1 MSYSPPTR
9 LVSEVMTAVK
19 RQFGDESGVQ
29 LEDSDIIRWVNDAQ
43 DVIVAKTKVL
53 KAKSSTPATA
63 GQAAYTFPSDNI
75 YQIESLHYDGMRIP
89 NMNFPEAEEYIFTAD
104 PLGDALGSPA
114 LWYEWA
120 GTFTFWPAP
129 GEVQNIDLYYT
140 QRPVRVTLVSDV
152 LSLPDKYYQDV
163 VRYCMQQA
171 YEMDEDMA
179 NSQAKGQQFDAS
191 LNEKSEEER
200 TAQNMTYDKI
210 TVYEDYGW

>member
-1 MSYSPPTR
+1 MSYGAKTR
-9 LVSEVMTAVK
+9 LVSEVITAVQ

-29 LEDSDIIRWVNDAQ
+29 LENSDIIRWINDAQ
-43 DVIVAKTKVL
+43 DIIVAKNKVL
-53 KAKSSTPATA
+53 KAKSTTTAVA

-75 YQIESLHYDGMRIP
+75 HQIESIHYNGYRVP
-89 NMNFPEAEEYIFTAD
+89 NMSFPEAEEQIFRSD
-104 PLGDALGSPA
+104 PAALSVGEPI

-129 GEVQNIDLYYT
+129 NDTKNIDLYYT
-140 QRPVRVTLVSDV
+140 QRPAHVSLISDV
-152 LSLPDKYYQDV
+152 LSVPDKYYQDV

-200 TAQNMTYDKI
+200 TAQNMTYDVI
-210 TVYEDYGW
+210 TVIDNYDW

>member
-104 PLGDALGSPA
+104 PTGEALGSPA

-129 GEVQNIDLYYT
+129 NDTKDIDIYYT
-140 QRPVRVTLVSDV
+140 KRPTKVANSTDL
-152 LSLPDKYYQDV
+152 LSLPDRYYQDV
-163 VRYCMQQA
+163 VRYVLQQA
-171 YEMDEDMA
+171 YEMDEDLGNA
-179 NSQAKGQQFDAS
+179 QAKGAQFEQS
-191 LNEKSEEER
+191 INEFSEENR
-200 TAQNMTYDKI
+200 TAQNMTYSTI
-210 TVYEDYGW
+210 TIYEN

>member
-29 LEDSDIIRWVNDAQ
+29 LENADVIRWVNDAQ
-43 DVIVAKTKVL
+43 DVIVAKNKVL
-53 KAKSSTPATA
+53 KAKSTTAAVA

-75 YQIESLHYDGMRIP
+75 HQIESIHYDSNRIP
-89 NMNFPEAEEYIFTAD
+89 NMSFPEAEEYIFSAD
-104 PLGDALGSPA
+104 PEQVAFGNPV

-129 GEVQNIDLYYT
+129 DDTKNIDLYYT
-140 QRPVRVTLVSDV
+140 KRPTRVTTGTNL

-163 VRYCMQQA
+163 VRYCMQNA

-200 TAQNMTYDKI
+200 TAQNMTYDVI
-210 TVYEDYGW
+210 TVIDNYDW

>member
-1 MSYSPPTR
+1 MSYGAKTR
-9 LVSEVMTAVK
+9 LVSEVIKAVQ

-29 LEDSDIIRWVNDAQ
+29 LENDDIIRWINDAQ
-43 DVIVAKTKVL
+43 DVIVAKNKVL
-53 KAKSSTPATA
+53 KAKSSTTA
-63 GQAAYTFPSDNI
+63 VVGQAAYTFPSDNI
-75 YQIESLHYDGMRIP
+75 HQIESIHYNGYRVP
-89 NMNFPEAEEYIFTAD
+89 NMSFPEAEEQIFRAD
-104 PLGDALGSPA
+104 PTALSLGDPI

-129 GEVQNIDLYYT
+129 DAENTIDLYYT
-140 QRPVRVTLVSDV
+140 QRPTPVTLITEV
-152 LSLPDKYYQDV
+152 LSVPDKYYQDV

-200 TAQNMTYDKI
+200 TAQNMTYDVI
-210 TVYEDYGW
+210 TVIDNYNW

>member
-1 MSYSPPTR
+1 MTINASTR
-9 LVSEVMTAVK
+9 TVQEVLTAVQ

-29 LEDSDIIRWVNDAQ
+29 LENNDIIRWINDAQ
-43 DVIVAKTKVL
+43 DIIVAKNKVL
-53 KAKSSTPATA
+53 KAKSTTPAVA
-63 GQAAYTFPSDNI
+63 GQASYTFPSDNI
-75 YQIESLHYDGMRIP
+75 HQIESIHYNGYRVP
-89 NMNFPEAEEYIFTAD
+89 NMGFPEAEEQIFKAD
-104 PLGDALGSPA
+104 PLAVSLGDPV

-129 GEVQNIDLYYT
+129 NDTHNIDLYYT
-140 QRPVRVTLVSDV
+140 QRPTHVTQVSDV
-152 LSLPDKYYQDV
+152 LSVPDKYYQDV

-200 TAQNMTYDKI
+200 TAQNMTYDTI
-210 TVYEDYGW
+210 TVYDDYNW

>member
-1 MSYSPPTR
+1 MSYGAKTR
-9 LVSEVMTAVK
+9 LVSEVITAVQ

-29 LEDSDIIRWVNDAQ
+29 LENSDVIRWINDAQ
-43 DVIVAKTKVL
+43 DVIVAKNKVL
-53 KAKSSTPATA
+53 KAKSTTPAVE
-63 GQAAYTFPSDNI
+63 GQATYTFPSDNI
-75 YQIESLHYDGMRIP
+75 HQIESIHYNGYRVP
-89 NMNFPEAEEYIFTAD
+89 NMSFPEAEEHVFKND
-104 PLGDALGSPA
+104 PQAVASGDPI

-129 GEVQNIDLYYT
+129 NAANNIDLYYT
-140 QRPVRVTLVSDV
+140 QRPAPVDSTTDV

-163 VRYCMQQA
+163 VRYCLQQA

-200 TAQNMTYDKI
+200 TAQNMTYDTI
-210 TVYEDYGW
+210 TVYNDYEW

>member
-1 MSYSPPTR
+1 MTYGAKTR
-9 LVSEVMTAVK
+9 LVSEVITAVQ

-29 LEDSDIIRWVNDAQ
+29 LENSDVIRWINDAQ
-43 DVIVAKTKVL
+43 DLIVAKNKVL
-53 KAKSSTPATA
+53 KAKSTTSSVE

-75 YQIESLHYDGMRIP
+75 HQIESIHYNGYRVP
-89 NMNFPEAEEYIFTAD
+89 NMSFAEAEEYVFQAD
-104 PLGDALGSPA
+104 PQLIALGDPV

-120 GTFTFWPAP
+120 GTFTFWPSP
-129 GEVQNIDLYYT
+129 GEVKNIDLYYT
-140 QRPVRVTLVSDV
+140 QRPAPVALTTDV
-152 LSLPDKYYQDV
+152 LSVPDKYYQDV

-179 NSQAKGQQFDAS
+179 SSQAKQQQFDAS

-210 TVYEDYGW
+210 TVYEY